1 MGPARMSSVIASV
14 RVPSE
19 FGPLSRTWS
28 LAAHE
33 LRTPVSVISGYL
45 RMLLQDQAG
54 PLTEQQRR
62 MLEGAASSCTRI
74 ATLLAEMSDL
84 EKFDAGDV
92 VVPDTPVDLAA
103 VVTELPD
110 HMHEGDDRGVRLE
123 VRTSSPVSVQGDR
136 VRLTAALRV
145 LVLAALR
152 AHSGPGVIVVEC
164 DAAPDTAPGW
174 AIVTIGDEAIDRA
187 ALSAVHADH
196 APFDEWPGGLGLGL
210 SVARRVIEAHGGS
223 VWSTP
228 AGTRPAGSA
237 CRLPL
242 STQRMIM

>member
-1 MGPARMSSVIASV
+1 MSSVIASE

-62 MLEGAASSCTRI
+62 ILEGAASSCTRI
-74 ATLLAEMSDL
+74 AMLLAEMSEL
-84 EKFDAGDV
+84 EKFESGDV
-92 VVPDTPVDLAA
+92 VVPDTPVDLASLVA
-103 VVTELPD
+103 DVSGRL
-110 HMHEGDDRGVRLE
+110 HEGDDRGVRLE
-123 VRTSSPVSVQGDR
+123 VRTASPVTVQGDP
-136 VRLTAALRV
+136 VRLTAALHV

-152 AHSGPGVIVVEC
+152 AHSGPGVVVVEC
-164 DAAPDTAPGW
+164 GAAPDTAPGW

-187 ALSAVHADH
+187 ALSAVHAAQ

-228 AGTRPAGSA
+228 PGARPAGSA
-237 CRLPL
+237 FRLPL
-242 STQRMIM
+242 TTQRMIM